1 MDEAIPLR
9 SPNRFE
15 TVKLSATPRE
25 KAPAMVRL
33 HLDNEKNMF
42 WNIHSGYSP
51 FQANQNTDY
60 LRVTLCN
67 C

>member
-15 TVKLSATPRE
+15 TVKLSATPKE

-33 HLDNEKNMF
+33 HNEKK
-42 WNIHSGYSP
+42 HVLEY
-51 FQANQNTDY
+51 T
-60 LRVTLCN
+60 LRVDSISGKSKSRLLESYLV
-67 C
+67 